1 LGLPKAAMRKQKSLL
16 LLFIL
21 FVSLLL
27 IVTNFYTIKV
37 LSAARA
43 YINGES
49 EYSKGQKDASLY
61 LVTYVESQNIAYW
74 HAFNKSIAVPK
85 GDNIARTALLSQQ
98 ADEIAKQGF
107 IMGRNHTDDIPD
119 MIWLFKN
126 FHKAPFIKKAIDI
139 WASAEPLIN
148 KFDTIANN
156 VHAQIEAGTL
166 SREQKVKFTTEI
178 NFLSSQLS
186 EKESAFSNALG
197 ETARDI
203 KGYLLMVNIF
213 LILLLLSTIAVYAV
227 KTINNLIIIEK
238 ELILKN
244 KELNE
249 TNKELEQ
256 FTYVASHD
264 LQEPLRMVSS
274 YMDLL
279 QKKYDGQLDE
289 KAQTYIHFAVDG
301 AKRMKTLIND
311 LLNYSRTSITAIE
324 YHEVNVADVIN
335 EIKNTFSEYLNEPTA
350 GIFFDEL
357 PVIRANRIQ
366 MSQLF
371 QNLIGNAIKYRSE
384 APPRI
389 HIAATKIATHW
400 IFSIKDNGLGIDS
413 KHFEKI
419 FVIFQRLHSNSTHK
433 GTGIG
438 LAICKKIVERH
449 GGEIWLE
456 SEKEKGSTFIF
467 SIAKNL

>member
-1 LGLPKAAMRKQKSLL
+1 MKKQKSLL

-21 FVSLLL
+21 FVSFLL

-61 LVTYVESQNIAYW
+61 LVTYVESENIGYW

-85 GDNIARTALLSQQ
+85 GDNIARTALLTQKPDS
-98 ADEIAKQGF
+98 IAKQGF
-107 IMGRNHTDDIPD
+107 IMGRNHTSDIPD
-119 MIWLFKN
+119 MIWLFKT
-126 FHKAPFIKKAIDI
+126 FHKVPFMKKAIDI

-148 KFDTIANN
+148 KLDSIGNK
-156 VHAQIEAGTL
+156 VHAQIQSGTL
-166 SREQKVKFTTEI
+166 STEQRVKFTTEI

-203 KGYLLMVNIF
+203 KGYLLLVNIF

-227 KTINNLIIIEK
+227 KTINNLITIEK
-238 ELILKN
+238 ELVRKN

-256 FTYVASHD
+256 FTYAASHD

-289 KAQTYIHFAVDG
+289 KAQSYIHFAVDG
-301 AKRMKTLIND
+301 TKRMKTLIND
-311 LLNYSRTSITAIE
+311 LLNYSRTSITVIE
-324 YHEVNVADVIN
+324 YQEVNVADVIN
-335 EIKNTFSEYLNEPTA
+335 EIKKIFMEDLNEPTA
-350 GIFFDEL
+350 GIFFNEL
-357 PVIRANRIQ
+357 PVIRANNIQ
-366 MSQLF
+366 ISQLF

-384 APPRI
+384 APPQI
-389 HIAATKIATHW
+389 HIAANKTSTHW
-400 IFSIKDNGLGIDS
+400 IFSIKDNGLGIEP
-413 KHFEKI
+413 KYFEKI

-438 LAICKKIVERH
+438 LAICKRIVERH

-456 SEKEKGSTFIF
+456 SEKGKGSTFFF
-467 SIAKNL
+467 SVARNL

>member
-1 LGLPKAAMRKQKSLL
+1 MKKQKSLL

-61 LVTYVESQNIAYW
+61 LVTYVETENINYW
-74 HAFNKSIAVPK
+74 LAFNKSIAVPK
-85 GDNIARTALLSQQ
+85 GDNIARTALLAQQ
-98 ADEIAKQGF
+98 ADEIAEQGF

-119 MIWLFKN
+119 LIWLFKT
-126 FHKAPFIKKAIDI
+126 FHKVPFMKKVIDI

-148 KFDTIANN
+148 KLDSIGNN
-156 VHAQIEAGTL
+156 IHTQIQAGTL
-166 SREQKVKFTTEI
+166 STEQKVKFTTEI

-203 KGYLLMVNIF
+203 KGYLLLVNIL

-227 KTINNLIIIEK
+227 KTINNMMLIEK

-244 KELNE
+244 KELKD

-256 FTYVASHD
+256 FTYAASHD

-274 YMDLL
+274 YMGLL

-301 AKRMKTLIND
+301 SKRMKILIND

-335 EIKNTFSEYLNEPTA
+335 EIKKMFQEDLNEPTS

-357 PVIRANRIQ
+357 PVITANSML

-371 QNLIGNAIKYRSE
+371 QNLIGNAIKYKSE
-384 APPRI
+384 APPQI
-389 HIAATKIATHW
+389 NIAATKNATHW

-413 KHFEKI
+413 KYFEKI

-438 LAICKKIVERH
+438 LAICKRIVERH
-449 GGEIWLE
+449 GGNIWVE
-456 SEKEKGSTFIF
+456 SEEGKGSTFFF

>member
-1 LGLPKAAMRKQKSLL
+1 MKKQKSLL
-16 LLFIL
+16 LLFIF

-61 LVTYVESQNIAYW
+61 LVTYVESENIGYW
-74 HAFNKSIAVPK
+74 HAFNKSITVPK
-85 GDNIARTALLSQQ
+85 GDNIARNALLSQQ
-98 ADEIAKQGF
+98 ADEIARQGF
-107 IMGRNHTDDIPD
+107 ITGKNHPDDIPD

-126 FHKAPFIKKAIDI
+126 FHNAPFMKKAIDI

-148 KFDTIANN
+148 QFDTIGNN

-166 SREQKVKFTTEI
+166 SAEQKTVFTKEI

-203 KGYLLMVNIF
+203 KGYLLLVNIL

-227 KTINNLIIIEK
+227 KTINNLIMIEK
-238 ELILKN
+238 ELIVKN
-244 KELNE
+244 KELND
-249 TNKELEQ
+249 TNKQLEQ
-256 FTYVASHD
+256 FTYAASHD

-274 YMDLL
+274 YMGLL
-279 QKKYDGQLDE
+279 QKKYEGQLDE

-301 AKRMKTLIND
+301 TKRMKTLIND

-324 YHEVNVADVIN
+324 YHEVNTADVIS
-335 EIKNTFSEYLNEPTA
+335 EIKKLFIEDLNEPTA
-350 GIFFDEL
+350 GIFFNNL
-357 PVIRANRIQ
+357 PVVRANSIQ

-371 QNLIGNAIKYRSE
+371 QNLISNAMKYRTE
-384 APPRI
+384 AAPQI
-389 HIAATKIATHW
+389 HIAATKTATHW
-400 IFSIKDNGLGIDS
+400 IFSVRDNGLGIDEQF
-413 KHFEKI
+413 FEKI

-438 LAICKKIVERH
+438 LAICKKIAERH

-456 SEKEKGSTFIF
+456 SQKGKGSTFFF
-467 SIAKNL
+467 SISKNL

>member
-1 LGLPKAAMRKQKSLL
+1 MKKQKSLL

-61 LVTYVESQNIAYW
+61 LVTYVESEKIDYW
-74 HAFNKSIAVPK
+74 LAFNKSIAVPK
-85 GDNIARTALLSQQ
+85 GDNIARTALLAQQ
-98 ADEIAKQGF
+98 ADEIAEQGF

-119 MIWLFKN
+119 LIWLFKT
-126 FHKAPFIKKAIDI
+126 FHKVPFMKKVIDI

-148 KFDTIANN
+148 KLDSIGNN
-156 VHAQIEAGTL
+156 IHTQIQAGTL
-166 SREQKVKFTTEI
+166 STEQKVKFTTEI

-203 KGYLLMVNIF
+203 KGYLLLVNIL

-227 KTINNLIIIEK
+227 KTINNMMLIEK

-244 KELNE
+244 KELKD

-256 FTYVASHD
+256 FTYAASHD

-274 YMDLL
+274 YMGLL

-301 AKRMKTLIND
+301 SKRMKILIND

-335 EIKNTFSEYLNEPTA
+335 EIKKMFQEDLNEPTS
-350 GIFFDEL
+350 GIFFDQL
-357 PVIRANRIQ
+357 PVITANR
-366 MSQLF
+366 MLVSQLF

-384 APPRI
+384 APPQI
-389 HIAATKIATHW
+389 YIAATKNATHW

-413 KHFEKI
+413 KYFEKI

-438 LAICKKIVERH
+438 LAICKRIAERH
-449 GGEIWLE
+449 GGDIWLE
-456 SEKEKGSTFIF
+456 SEEGKGSTFFF

>member
-1 LGLPKAAMRKQKSLL
+1 MKKQKSLL

-37 LSAARA
+37 LSSARA

-61 LVTYVESQNIAYW
+61 LVTYVESEKIDYW
-74 HAFNKSIAVPK
+74 LAFNKSIAVPK
-85 GDNIARTALLSQQ
+85 GDNIARTALLTNQ
-98 ADEIAKQGF
+98 ADEIAEQGF
-107 IMGRNHTDDIPD
+107 IMGRNHIDDIPD
-119 MIWLFKN
+119 LIWLFKT
-126 FHKAPFIKKAIDI
+126 FHKVPFMKKVIDI

-148 KFDTIANN
+148 KLDSIGNN
-156 VHAQIEAGTL
+156 VHAQIQAGTL
-166 SREQKVKFTTEI
+166 STEQKVKFTTEI

-197 ETARDI
+197 ETARNI
-203 KGYLLMVNIF
+203 KGYLLLVNIL

-227 KTINNLIIIEK
+227 KTINNMMLIEK

-244 KELNE
+244 KELKD

-256 FTYVASHD
+256 FTYAASHD

-274 YMDLL
+274 YMGLL

-301 AKRMKTLIND
+301 SKRMKTLIND

-335 EIKNTFSEYLNEPTA
+335 EIKEMFQEDLNEPTS

-357 PVIRANRIQ
+357 PVITANSML

-371 QNLIGNAIKYRSE
+371 QNLIGNAIKYKSE
-384 APPRI
+384 APPQI
-389 HIAATKIATHW
+389 NIAATKNATHW

-413 KHFEKI
+413 KYFEKI

-438 LAICKKIVERH
+438 LAICKRIVERH
-449 GGEIWLE
+449 SGNIWVE
-456 SEKEKGSTFIF
+456 SEEGKGSTFFF

>member
-1 LGLPKAAMRKQKSLL
+1 MKKQKSLL

-61 LVTYVESQNIAYW
+61 LVTYVESEKIDYW
-74 HAFNKSIAVPK
+74 LAFNKSIAVPK
-85 GDNIARTALLSQQ
+85 GDNIARTALLAQQ
-98 ADEIAKQGF
+98 ADEIAEQGF

-119 MIWLFKN
+119 LIWLFKT
-126 FHKAPFIKKAIDI
+126 FHKVPFMKKVIDI

-148 KFDTIANN
+148 KLDSIGNN
-156 VHAQIEAGTL
+156 IHTQIQAGTL
-166 SREQKVKFTTEI
+166 STEQKVKFTTEI

-203 KGYLLMVNIF
+203 KGYLLLVNIL

-227 KTINNLIIIEK
+227 KTINNMMLIEK

-244 KELNE
+244 KELKD

-256 FTYVASHD
+256 FTYAASHD

-274 YMDLL
+274 YMGLL

-301 AKRMKTLIND
+301 SKRMKILIND

-335 EIKNTFSEYLNEPTA
+335 EIKKMFQEDLNEPTS

-357 PVIRANRIQ
+357 PVITANSML

-371 QNLIGNAIKYRSE
+371 QNLIGNAIKYKSE
-384 APPRI
+384 APPQI
-389 HIAATKIATHW
+389 NIAATKNATHW

-413 KHFEKI
+413 KYFEKI

-438 LAICKKIVERH
+438 LAICKRIVERH
-449 GGEIWLE
+449 GGNIWVE
-456 SEKEKGSTFIF
+456 SEEGKGSTFFF

>member
-1 LGLPKAAMRKQKSLL
+1 MKKQKSLL
-16 LLFIL
+16 LLFIF

-27 IVTNFYTIKV
+27 IVTNYYTIKV

-61 LVTYVESQNIAYW
+61 LVTYVESKNIAYW
-74 HAFNKSIAVPK
+74 YAVNKSIEVPK
-85 GDNIARTALLSQQ
+85 GDNIARNALLSQKPVEL
-98 ADEIAKQGF
+98 ARKGF
-107 IMGRNHTDDIPD
+107 IMGKNHAEDIPD

-126 FHKAPFIKKAIDI
+126 FHKAPFMKKAINI

-148 KFDTIANN
+148 KFDTIGKQI
-156 VHAQIEAGTL
+156 HSQIETGTL
-166 SREQKVKFTTEI
+166 SAEQKVKFTTEI

-197 ETARDI
+197 ETARDV
-203 KGYLLMVNIF
+203 KGYLLLVNIF
-213 LILLLLSTIAVYAV
+213 LILLLLSAIAIYAV
-227 KTINNLIIIEK
+227 KTINNLILIEK

-244 KELNE
+244 KELND
-249 TNKELEQ
+249 TNKQLEQ
-256 FTYVASHD
+256 FTYAASHD

-274 YMDLL
+274 YMGLL

-289 KAQTYIHFAVDG
+289 KAQTYVHFAVDG

-311 LLNYSRTSITAIE
+311 LLDYSKTSITAVD
-324 YHEVNVADVIN
+324 YHEVNVADVVN
-335 EIKNTFSEYLNEPTA
+335 EITKTFPEELNEPGA
-350 GIFFDEL
+350 GIFYSEL
-357 PVIRANRIQ
+357 PVIKANRLQ

-384 APPRI
+384 APPQI
-389 HIAATKIATHW
+389 NITATKNATHW
-400 IFSIKDNGLGIDS
+400 IFAIKDNGLGIDPQF
-413 KHFEKI
+413 FERI

-438 LAICKKIVERH
+438 LALCKKIAERH
-449 GGEIWLE
+449 GGDIWLE
-456 SEKEKGSTFIF
+456 SEEGKGSTFFF
-467 SIAKNL
+467 SISKNL

>member
-1 LGLPKAAMRKQKSLL
+1 MKKQKSLL

-61 LVTYVESQNIAYW
+61 LVTYVESEKIDYW
-74 HAFNKSIAVPK
+74 LAFNKSIAVPK
-85 GDNIARTALLSQQ
+85 GDNIARTALLTQQ
-98 ADEIAKQGF
+98 ADEIAEQGF
-107 IMGRNHTDDIPD
+107 MMGRNHTDDIPD
-119 MIWLFKN
+119 LIWLFKT
-126 FHKAPFIKKAIDI
+126 FHKVPFMKKVIDI

-148 KFDTIANN
+148 KLDSIGNN
-156 VHAQIEAGTL
+156 VHAQIKTGTL
-166 SREQKVKFTTEI
+166 STEQKVKFTTEI

-197 ETARDI
+197 ETARNI
-203 KGYLLMVNIF
+203 KGYLLLVNIL

-227 KTINNLIIIEK
+227 KTINNMMLIEK

-244 KELNE
+244 KELKD

-256 FTYVASHD
+256 FTYAASHD

-274 YMDLL
+274 YMGLL

-301 AKRMKTLIND
+301 SKRMKTLIND

-324 YHEVNVADVIN
+324 YHEVNVTDVIN
-335 EIKNTFSEYLNEPTA
+335 EIKKMFHEDLNEPTS

-357 PVIRANRIQ
+357 PVITANSML

-384 APPRI
+384 APPQI
-389 HIAATKIATHW
+389 HIAATKNATHW

-413 KHFEKI
+413 KYFEKI

-438 LAICKKIVERH
+438 LAICKRIAERH
-449 GGEIWLE
+449 GGDIWLE
-456 SEKEKGSTFIF
+456 SGEGKGSTFFF